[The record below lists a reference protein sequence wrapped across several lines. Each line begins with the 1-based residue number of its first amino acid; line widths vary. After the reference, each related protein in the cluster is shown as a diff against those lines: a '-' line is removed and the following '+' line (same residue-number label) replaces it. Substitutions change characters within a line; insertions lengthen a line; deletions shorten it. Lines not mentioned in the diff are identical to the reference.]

1 MHSCASVCSHVY
13 VLACVRPCFCVCVCI
28 CMCIYI
34 YRYVNEFYIAHIT
47 VVGYCSVSSVLSVKI
62 LSAIVVPGIEGNIV
76 DILTFIIH
84 RILILHT
91 VRYAV

>member
-1 MHSCASVCSHVY
+1 MCTCLRACVHAFVFAHVY
-13 VLACVRPCFCVCVCI
+13 VCAF
-28 CMCIYI
+28 IYV

-76 DILTFIIH
+76 DILTFFIH